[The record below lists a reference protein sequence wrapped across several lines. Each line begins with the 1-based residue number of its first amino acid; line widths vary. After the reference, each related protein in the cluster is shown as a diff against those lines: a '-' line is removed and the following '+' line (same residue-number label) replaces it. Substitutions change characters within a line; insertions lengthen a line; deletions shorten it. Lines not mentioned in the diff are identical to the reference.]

1 MISIQRRQL
10 LRAGSFGALSLVG
23 CAETSTPASTSVV
36 GRPRD
41 VTRVVKGQAHKDGAG
56 VKLHKALGGE
66 LPSLDPFL
74 MLDEIRSDVAADYE
88 KGFPR
93 HPHRGFETVTYMLS
107 GAMEHRDS
115 VGNHGLLQAG
125 STQWMT
131 AGRGILHSEMP
142 RQKEGLLW
150 GLQLWVN
157 LPAALKMSPPR
168 YQDMQAASIPEVSV
182 SGARV
187 RVVAGGAGGERGPI
201 DGIAVD
207 PTMLDVTV
215 PPNGVFEHVIAASHN
230 AFLFVLSGVLHA
242 GPSKR
247 EVRERELAVL
257 GGGDSVLLASAGG
270 ARALLLSGQPIGE
283 PIARRGPFVMNT
295 EAELDQAVDDYRSG
309 RLVDSDARVDGI

>member
-1 MISIQRRQL
+1 MIAIHRRQL
-10 LRAGSFGALSLVG
+10 LRAGSFGALGLVG
-23 CAETSTPASTSVV
+23 CADTSAPKGTSVLA
-36 GRPRD
+36 RPRD
-41 VTRVVKGQAHKDGAG
+41 VVRIVKGQAHKDGAG

-66 LPSLDPFL
+66 LSSLDPFL

-107 GAMEHRDS
+107 GAMEHEDS

-168 YQDMQAASIPEVSV
+168 YQDMQAGSIPEVSV
-182 SGARV
+182 GGIRT
-187 RVVAGGAGGERGPI
+187 RVVAGTAGGERGPI

-207 PTMLDVTV
+207 PTMLDFTI
-215 PPNGVFEHVIAASHN
+215 PPNTSLEHPIAATHN
-230 AFLFVLSGVLHA
+230 AFLFVLEGATMV
-242 GPSKR
+242 GPSRR

-257 GGGDSVLLASAGG
+257 GPGESVSLDTAGQQPV
-270 ARALLLSGQPIGE
+270 RALLLSGQPIGE

-295 EAELDQAVDDYRSG
+295 EAELDQAVADYRSG
-309 RLVDSDARVDGI
+309 RLIEPG

>member
-1 MISIQRRQL
+1 VISIHRRQL

-23 CAETSTPASTSVV
+23 CTDSSTPAGSSVLA
-36 GRPRD
+36 RPRD
-41 VTRVVKGQAHKDGAG
+41 VSRIVKGQAHKDGAG

-66 LPSLDPFL
+66 LQSLDPFL
-74 MLDEIRSDVAADYE
+74 MLDEIRSDVPADYE

-107 GAMEHRDS
+107 GAMEHKDS

-157 LPAALKMSPPR
+157 LPASLKMGAPR
-168 YQDMQAASIPEVSV
+168 YQDMQPGSIPEVSV
-182 SGARV
+182 GGARV
-187 RVVAGGAGGERGPI
+187 RVVAGSAGGERGPI

-207 PTMLDVTV
+207 PTMLDITI
-215 PPNGVFEHVIAASHN
+215 PANGVFEHPLVASHN
-230 AFLFVLSGVLHA
+230 AFLFVLSGILQA
-242 GPSKR
+242 GPSR
-247 EVRERELAVL
+247 GDVRERELAVL
-257 GGGDSVLLASAGG
+257 GAGESALLTSSAG
-270 ARALLLSGQPIGE
+270 ARVLLLSGQPIGE

-295 EAELDQAVDDYRSG
+295 EAELDQAVDDYRNG
-309 RLVDSDARVDGI
+309 RLVEGS

>member
-1 MISIQRRQL
+1 MISIHRRQL
-10 LRAGSFGALSLVG
+10 LRAGSLGALSLIG
-23 CAETSTPASTSVV
+23 CTDTSTPAVSSVPA
-36 GRPRD
+36 RPRD
-41 VTRVVKGQAHKDGAG
+41 VSRIVKGQAHRDGAG

-66 LPSLDPFL
+66 LASLDPFL

-107 GAMEHRDS
+107 GAMEHKDS
-115 VGNHGLLQAG
+115 VGNHGMLQAG

-157 LPAALKMSPPR
+157 LPAALKMSAPR
-168 YQDMQAASIPEVSV
+168 YQDMEPGTIPEVSV

-187 RVVAGGAGGERGPI
+187 RVVAGNAGGERGPI

-207 PTMLDVTV
+207 PTMLDVTI
-215 PPNGVFEHVIAASHN
+215 PANGVFEHPLVTTHN
-230 AFLFVLSGVLHA
+230 AFLFVLSGVLA
-242 GPSKR
+242 VGPNRS
-247 EVRERELAVL
+247 EVRERELCVL
-257 GGGDSVLLASAGG
+257 GQGESALLASSGG

-295 EAELDQAVDDYRSG
+295 EAELDQAVDDYRNG
-309 RLVDSDARVDGI
+309 RLVEGS